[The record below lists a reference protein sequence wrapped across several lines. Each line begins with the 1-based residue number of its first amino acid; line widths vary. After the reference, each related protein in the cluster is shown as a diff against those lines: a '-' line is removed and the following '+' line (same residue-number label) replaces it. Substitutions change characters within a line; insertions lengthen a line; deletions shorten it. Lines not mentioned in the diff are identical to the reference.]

1 MDSRTAFGIVFG
13 LWMSLVPA
21 SSFAQTPADSPI
33 PSDAAI
39 GKILQ
44 DHLGPENLGIGV
56 VVGVIDAR
64 GRRIVSYGS
73 LAKDDKHP
81 LTGDT
86 IFEIGS
92 ITKVFTSLVL
102 MDMVQKGEVSLTDP
116 VSKYLPP
123 AVKVPERNGK
133 KITLQDLAT
142 QSSGL
147 PAGEP
152 SNSDRSNLYAGYSN
166 EQFYEFLSGYQLRHD
181 PGSLFEYSNIGVS
194 LLGHALSLRDGKDYD
209 AMVRARVLAPLGM
222 NDTGVTLSPE
232 MNARLAPG
240 HGINRN
246 PVPNLDFSIREVMAG
261 GGGLKSSVNDLLTF
275 LAANLGYTKTP
286 LAQAMAAQLS
296 IRRST
301 EPSLPGMEI
310 AYVWLLQ
317 TKNGNSIIW
326 HNGSSPGY
334 RAYIGFDPKSRAG
347 VVVLS
352 NCFSRT
358 LTDDIGRHLL
368 DQSYPLP

>member
-116 VSKYLPP
+116 VSKYLP
-123 AVKVPERNGK
+123 ASVKVPERNGK

-166 EQFYEFLSGYQLRHD
+166 EQFYEFLSVYQLRHD
-181 PGSLFEYSNIGVS
+181 PGSLFACS
-194 LLGHALSLRDGKDYD
+194 
-209 AMVRARVLAPLGM
+209 
-222 NDTGVTLSPE
+222 
-232 MNARLAPG
+232 
-240 HGINRN
+240 
-246 PVPNLDFSIREVMAG
+246 
-261 GGGLKSSVNDLLTF
+261 
-275 LAANLGYTKTP
+275 
-286 LAQAMAAQLS
+286 
-296 IRRST
+296 
-301 EPSLPGMEI
+301 
-310 AYVWLLQ
+310 
-317 TKNGNSIIW
+317 
-326 HNGSSPGY
+326 
-334 RAYIGFDPKSRAG
+334 
-347 VVVLS
+347 
-352 NCFSRT
+352 
-358 LTDDIGRHLL
+358 
-368 DQSYPLP
+368 

>member
-1 MDSRTAFGIVFG
+1 VDSRTAFGIVFG
-13 LWMSLVPA
+13 FWMSLAPA
-21 SSFAQTPADSPI
+21 SSFAQTRADNPI
-33 PSDAAI
+33 PSDAEI
-39 GKILQ
+39 VKILK
-44 DHLGPENLGIGV
+44 DHLGPENLGIGI

-116 VSKYLPP
+116 VSKYLSP
-123 AVKVPERNGK
+123 AIKVPERNSK

-147 PAGEP
+147 PVGEP
-152 SNSDRSNLYAGYSN
+152 SNADRSNLYAGYSK
-166 EQFYEFLSGYQLRHD
+166 EQFYEFLSGYQLTRD

-194 LLGHALSLRDGKDYD
+194 LLGHALSLRDDKDYD
-209 AMVRARVLAPLGM
+209 AMVRARILAPLGM

-232 MNARLAPG
+232 VKRRLAPG

-261 GGGLKSSVNDLLTF
+261 GGGLKSSANDLLTF

-286 LAQAMAAQLS
+286 LAPAMAAEIS
-296 IRRST
+296 IRRPT
-301 EPSLPGMEI
+301 LPSMVGMEI
-310 AYVWLLQ
+310 AYTWIIQ
-317 TKNGNSIIW
+317 TKDGNPIIW

-352 NCFSRT
+352 NCYWRS
-358 LTDDIGRHLL
+358 LPDDIGRHLL
-368 DQSYPLP
+368 DPSYPLP